1 MIGQLDKDTQK
12 SGYAPSPEV
21 VVFTAEVKK
30 DYALGTEILERQW
43 RELNMRSVLEDE
55 NIGQRMFNAFVNDTV
70 EDPMEAWK
78 HRGTRSHARNK
89 GIAMHAQLTGNYLLP
104 LFMAQNDQDETD
116 RDFSEVMRNII
127 EWMAAPT
134 NSDYQESFLNI
145 TFGMMQNPVT
155 FLGAE
160 YYEVYQKIKT
170 LNEKKERIIKEI
182 IDETLSGFKAPVYSS
197 SQILITNAYERNIQ
211 KQRRIIKRRYCE
223 KEELEAIYGGHP
235 YWQYVKKGIRT
246 IYSETDGL
254 FYDIADDENPNLIAE
269 ETALSRTGDSE
280 VCFLNGIYAGDTG
293 NVDNNPIRHRDVRGA
308 PKYNITPFGYSRIGQ
323 HFFYYKSMMNVL
335 QWDNRFYDAMS
346 EVVMNRA
353 MLETEIPLVVTGSSD
368 KIDSEIVFPN
378 SVQVFE
384 SPDTKVSPLLP
395 PSNIVAGFQALRET
409 EKSMDDESV
418 SKTTEGQ
425 LPEASQKA
433 YSVATAQANAKKLI
447 GAVAK
452 SLAESVI
459 RYGDLMKDIAL
470 NHITIPQV
478 EELVGG
484 GMKLRYKTLTLN
496 QKMGYKKIRFDGS
509 LIGRDMSEDEKERK
523 SLELLKETGYPD
535 RKESILLVNP
545 ELAAKFRYLC
555 YVDIEEMFAKNN
567 EYWQPIMSGLYTLLA
582 NNPYVKQDE
591 LTRELLYS
599 HLQSRTDDLMQK
611 QPSLL
616 DLPLPTGQN
625 GNQYGNM
632 VQGKKLA
639 GATANAVQ

>member
-1 MIGQLDKDTQK
+1 MIGQINKDSQK
-12 SGYAPSPEV
+12 SGYFPTPEV
-21 VVFTAEVKK
+21 AAFTAKVKE

-43 RELNMRSVLEDE
+43 RELNLRSVLEDE
-55 NIGQRMFNAFVNDTV
+55 NIGQRMFNAFVKDTV
-70 EDPMEAWK
+70 EDPMEEWK

-104 LFMAQNDQDETD
+104 VFMAQNDQDETD
-116 RDFSEVMRNII
+116 RDFSEVMRSVI

-134 NSDYQESFLNI
+134 NSNYQESFLNV
-145 TFGMMQNPVT
+145 TFGMIQNPVT

-160 YYEVYQKIKT
+160 YYEVFQKIKT
-170 LNEKKERIIKEI
+170 YNEKKERIIKEI
-182 IDETLSGFKAPVYSS
+182 IDETLSGFKTPVYSS

-223 KEELEAIYGGHP
+223 KEELEAIYGVHP
-235 YWQYVKKGIRT
+235 YWPYVRKGIRT

-254 FYDIADDENPNLIAE
+254 FYDIADDQNPNLIAE
-269 ETALSRTGDSE
+269 ETALSRAGDSE
-280 VCFLNGIYAGDTG
+280 VCFLNGIYMGDVN
-293 NVDNNPIRHRDVRGA
+293 NVDNNPIRHRDMRGA

-353 MLETEIPLVVTGSSD
+353 MLETEIPVVVTGSSD

-378 SVQVFE
+378 SVQIFE
-384 SPDTKVSPLLP
+384 SPNTKVFPLLP
-395 PSNIVAGFQALRET
+395 SSNMAAGFQALRET
-409 EKSMDDESV
+409 EKSMENESV
-418 SKTTEGQ
+418 SDTIAGQ
-425 LPEASQKA
+425 LPEPSQKA

-447 GAVAK
+447 GAVPK

-478 EELVGG
+478 EELLGG

-509 LIGRDMSEDEKERK
+509 LIGKDMSEDQKTRK

-535 RKESILLVNP
+535 RRESILLVNP
-545 ELAAKFRYLC
+545 ELVAKFRYLC
-555 YVDIEEMFAKNN
+555 YVDIEEMSIKNN
-567 EYWQPIMSGLYTLLA
+567 EYWQPILANLYTLLA
-582 NNPYVKQDE
+582 NNPFIKQDE
-591 LTRELLYS
+591 LTRELVYS
-599 HLQSRTDDLMQK
+599 HFQSRTDDFMQTP
-611 QPSLL
+611 PSLRA
-616 DLPLPTGQN
+616 LPLPIQN

-639 GATANAVQ
+639 GAMTNAVQ